1 MGMDNKQWKKLLH
14 ENTLNEDKKVKFKLI
29 CIGKGRVQTMNT
41 DARSA
46 DIRKGDTIQVYRE
59 DKNFY
64 FGSPILQSGMRF
76 KHDPGLSGKK
86 IKDEFPNTSGLE
98 VAIAKDK
105 VGSKDDDDFWATF
118 KKK

>member
-1 MGMDNKQWKKLLH
+1 MDAKQWKKLLH

-29 CIGKGRVQTMNT
+29 CVNGGRVPTMNT

-46 DIRKGDTIQVYRE
+46 EIRKGDIIQVYRE
-59 DKNFY
+59 DKYNY
-64 FGSPILQSGMRF
+64 FGSPILKSGMRF

-86 IKDEFPNTSGLE
+86 IKNEFPDTSGME

-105 VGSKDDDDFWATF
+105 IGSEESDFWATF

>member
-1 MGMDNKQWKKLLH
+1 MKRSELKELIREEIRKVL
-14 ENTLNEDKKVKFKLI
+14 EAKKVKLKFI
-29 CIGKGRVQTMNT
+29 CVNSGRVQTMNT

-46 DIRKGDTIQVYRE
+46 EIRKGDVIQVYRE

-98 VAIAKDK
+98 VAIGKDK
-105 VGSKDDDDFWATF
+105 VGGQEDDFWATF